1 MTDTAKAGAS
11 RRRFL
16 KTAGLAGAV
25 VAAPNVVR
33 AQAAVKL
40 RFQSTWP
47 NRDIFHEFAADFVKR
62 VNDMGRG
69 RIELE
74 LLPPARSSRLPADR
88 RRACRRSRRR
98 PRRSAY
104 WYGKNKAFSLFGT
117 APAFGWRA
125 EHYLGWVRYGGGQAL
140 YEELINDVMKLNVVG
155 LQYGPMM
162 TQPLGWF
169 KKEINTPAELR
180 GLKYRT
186 VGLAA
191 DLNRELG
198 VAVTILPGGEIV
210 PAIERGLIDGA
221 EFNNPSSDNLLGFP
235 DVSKLYYV
243 QSYHQALESFEILF
257 NKGKFNALPAEVQ
270 AIIRTASDASSS
282 DMSWKAQDRYSKDIE
297 VIKSRGVKVIKTP
310 EPILKAQL
318 DAWKKTIATLSA
330 DPFFKKVIDSQQA
343 WAEAR
348 GRLPAR
354 LRGQPDDGVR
364 RLLQGLIRATDA
376 AIRPGRRAFPLVRAV
391 PWPPAS
397 GSARPRHNGESGRM
411 NGFITLVD
419 RFNTLVGKLFAWCIV
434 LLTIAVCYEVVSR
447 YAFGAPTWWAFDVSW
462 MLYGALF
469 MMAGAY
475 TLARNGHVRGDFLYR
490 QWPERTQ
497 AKIDLALYV
506 LFFFP
511 ASSR

>member
-1 MTDTAKAGAS
+1 MTDIARAGAGS

-16 KTAGLAGAV
+16 KTAGLAGAAA
-25 VAAPNVVR
+25 VAAPSVVR

-62 VNDMGRG
+62 VNDMGKG

-74 LLPPARSSRLPADR
+74 LLAAGAVVPAFQLIDAVHAGVLDGGHGV
-88 RRACRRSRRR
+88 
-98 PRRSAY
+98 SAY

-155 LQYGPMM
+155 LQYGPMP

-169 KKEINTPAELR
+169 KKEINTPAEMR

-191 DLNRELG
+191 DLNREMG

-235 DVSKLYYV
+235 DVSKLYYI

-270 AIIRTASDASSS
+270 SIIRTAADASSS

-310 EPILKAQL
+310 EAILKGQL
-318 DAWKKTIATLSA
+318 EAWKKTIATLSA
-330 DPFFKKVIDSQQA
+330 DPFFKKVVDSQQA
-343 WAEAR
+343 WAKR
-348 GRLPAR
+348 
-354 LRGQPDDGVR
+354 V
-364 RLLQGLIRATDA
+364 
-376 AIRPGRRAFPLVRAV
+376 V
-391 PWPPAS
+391 
-397 GSARPRHNGESGRM
+397 
-411 NGFITLVD
+411 GFQLD
-419 RFNTLVGKLFAWCIV
+419 
-434 LLTIAVCYEVVSR
+434 YEVSQEMA
-447 YAFGAPTWWAFDVSW
+447 YKEFFGA
-462 MLYGALF
+462 
-469 MMAGAY
+469 
-475 TLARNGHVRGDFLYR
+475 
-490 QWPERTQ
+490 
-497 AKIDLALYV
+497 
-506 LFFFP
+506 
-511 ASSR
+511 

>member
-1 MTDTAKAGAS
+1 MSDMTNAAGS

-16 KTAGLAGAV
+16 KTAGLAGAAA
-25 VAAPNVVR
+25 VAAPAVVG

-62 VNDMGRG
+62 VNDMGKG

-74 LLPPARSSRLPADR
+74 LLPAGAVVPAFQLIDAVHAGVLDGGHGV
-88 RRACRRSRRR
+88 
-98 PRRSAY
+98 SAY

-125 EHYLGWVRYGGGQAL
+125 EQYLGWVRYGGGQAL

-155 LQYGPMM
+155 IQYGPMP

-169 KKEINTPAELR
+169 KKELTAAADLR

-221 EFNNPSSDNLLGFP
+221 EFNNPSSDLLLGFP

-243 QSYHQALESFEILF
+243 QSYHQALESFELLF

-270 AIIRTASDASSS
+270 AIIRTAADASSS
-282 DMSWKAQDRYSKDIE
+282 DMSWKAQDRYTKDIE
-297 VIKSRGVKVIKTP
+297 AIKARGVRVVQTP
-310 EPILKAQL
+310 KPILDAQL
-318 DAWKKTIATLSA
+318 AAWKTTIEKLSA
-330 DPFFKKVIDSQQA
+330 DAFFKKVVESQKA
-343 WAEAR
+343 WAKR
-348 GRLPAR
+348 
-354 LRGQPDDGVR
+354 
-364 RLLQGLIRATDA
+364 
-376 AIRPGRRAFPLVRAV
+376 
-391 PWPPAS
+391 
-397 GSARPRHNGESGRM
+397 
-411 NGFITLVD
+411 
-419 RFNTLVGKLFAWCIV
+419 
-434 LLTIAVCYEVVSR
+434 VVSFQLD
-447 YAFGAPTWWAFDVSW
+447 YEADQKSAFD
-462 MLYGALF
+462 A
-469 MMAGAY
+469 
-475 TLARNGHVRGDFLYR
+475 
-490 QWPERTQ
+490 
-497 AKIDLALYV
+497 
-506 LFFFP
+506 FFK
-511 ASSR
+511 A